1 MSMKIIDQKIQEL
14 TNLLKQIG
22 DQQNNLLNGGQ
33 NKEEREKEKK
43 LFSSNAEK
51 VRNLIKSIRKEF
63 DGKTIF
69 EYEEKLKQIDPQL
82 KTAELMIDTMESQF
96 IDINEQSKVL
106 EQIENEVIEAKEK
119 PEKKENPV
127 IEHPKKKKKCLIM

>member
-1 MSMKIIDQKIQEL
+1 MKIIDQKLGEL
-14 TNLLKQIG
+14 ANLLKQIG